1 VLHKSISIRFLVIV
15 GTIVLSFSGILLYHT
30 WSDNHSQMNE
40 LLTKQSELALQFDL
54 AIREYAKETIRPFAE
69 QHVSQEE
76 FIPETMSTSFVARS
90 IFEKVHKKFPDY
102 VIKFSSDN
110 PRNPKNQAG
119 LEELEMIQYFNDNP
133 NVQNWAGQINLDGK
147 PHLVQFYARRM
158 KESCLRCHGDP
169 VDAPPALLELYGDK
183 AGFHRP
189 VGDVIALDTIAIPV
203 DKYRSAAFA
212 NTVKHSAIVLLA
224 LGLLLVAVYYTFQI
238 LVTRRLMRISRH
250 FSNDISNADKSTI
263 SPINY
268 KTDDEIGSLVRAF
281 NKMLKD
287 LQRTTTSV
295 ENLNKEI
302 ADRKRVEESLKQAKE
317 NLELIYRVVPSAIF
331 TVDTKKRITS
341 WNNKATELTG
351 YTFEETIGKEC
362 DLFTLE
368 PFCHKCGLYADGVK
382 KPVVGKEC
390 SIKRKNGQVRI
401 ISKNV
406 DLLKNKNGKIIG
418 KIESFEDIT
427 ERKQAEER
435 VRKERDFA
443 EALVE
448 TAQTIVLVLDTKG
461 HIIRFNPYMEEI
473 SSYRLKE
480 VKGKDWFSTFLPKG
494 DQERMRKLF
503 LQARNCIQTRGN
515 VNTIVSKDGRK
526 LEIEWYDKT
535 IKDGEGNTIA
545 ILAIGHDITER
556 KKTERK
562 QDELIKQV
570 DNINKELKDFASIVS
585 HDLKAPL
592 RGIKT
597 LANWILSDCADML
610 GEEAN
615 EQMNLLLDRVERM
628 HNLIEGI
635 LQYSRAGRAE
645 GKRSQINLNDFV
657 PEIINMVV
665 PPENI
670 TVIIENELPVIECE
684 EIHIMQIFQNLLSNA
699 IKYMDKPQGRIQV
712 GCVEQDRFWK
722 FSVADNGPGIE
733 EKHFERI
740 FKIFQAL
747 PTSPDFEGTGVGLT
761 VTKKLVELY
770 NGKVWVESKVGE
782 GSTFFFTLPNQEI
795 EASNK
800 KSEANIAC

>member
-1 VLHKSISIRFLVIV
+1 
-15 GTIVLSFSGILLYHT
+15 
-30 WSDNHSQMNE
+30 MNE

-102 VIKFSSDN
+102 IIKFSSDN
-110 PRNPKNQAG
+110 PRNPNNQAG
-119 LEELEMIQYFNDNP
+119 PEELEMIEYFNDNP
-133 NVQNWAGQINLDGK
+133 KARNWAGQINLNGK

-169 VDAPPALLELYGDK
+169 GDAPPALLELYGNK

-189 VGDVIALDTIAIPV
+189 VGDVIALDTVAIPV

-212 NTVKHSAIVLLA
+212 NTVKHSAVVLVALA
-224 LGLLLVAVYYTFQI
+224 FLLVAVYYTFQI

-250 FSNDISNADKSTI
+250 FSNAIGNAEKSTI

-268 KTDDEIGSLVRAF
+268 QADDEIGDLVSAF
-281 NKMLKD
+281 NDMAID
-287 LQRTTTSV
+287 LHKTTTSV

-302 ADRKRVEESLKQAKE
+302 ADRKR
-317 NLELIYRVVPSAIF
+317 
-331 TVDTKKRITS
+331 
-341 WNNKATELTG
+341 
-351 YTFEETIGKEC
+351 
-362 DLFTLE
+362 
-368 PFCHKCGLYADGVK
+368 
-382 KPVVGKEC
+382 
-390 SIKRKNGQVRI
+390 
-401 ISKNV
+401 
-406 DLLKNKNGKIIG
+406 
-418 KIESFEDIT
+418 
-427 ERKQAEER
+427 AEER

-448 TAQTIVLVLDTKG
+448 TAQTIVLVLDMKG
-461 HIIRFNPYMEEI
+461 HIVRFNPYMEEI
-473 SSYRLKE
+473 SGYRLKE

-494 DQERMRKLF
+494 DWERIRKLF
-503 LQARNCIQTRGN
+503 LQAKEDIQTRGN
-515 VNTIVSKDGRK
+515 VNIIVTKDGRE

-556 KKTERK
+556 KKAERK
-562 QDELIKQV
+562 QNELIKKV
-570 DNINKELKDFASIVS
+570 DNINKELKEFASIVS
-585 HDLKAPL
+585 HDLKSPL

-597 LANWILSDCADML
+597 LASWILADCADKL
-610 GEEAN
+610 GEEAI
-615 EQMNLLLDRVERM
+615 EQMNLLLGRVELM
-628 HNLIEGI
+628 HDLIEGI
-635 LQYSRAGRAE
+635 LQYSRAGQAE
-645 GKRSQINLNDFV
+645 GKRIQVNLNDFV

-670 TVIIENELPVIECE
+670 TVTIENELPVIECE

-699 IKYMDKPQGRIQV
+699 IKYMDKPKGRIQV
-712 GCVEQDRFWK
+712 ACVEQDGFWK

-733 EKHFERI
+733 EKHFEKI

-770 NGKVWVESKVGE
+770 NGKVWVESKVSE
-782 GSTFFFTLPNQEI
+782 GSTFFFTFPKQEI
-795 EASNK
+795 KASNEK
-800 KSEANIAC
+800 VEAHIAC